1 MLADELAA
9 VADELVC
16 SFLLSGFIVPGTGEG
31 HFHGSGGAD
40 GASAE
45 EEGGVTGNDF
55 SVGECADVADLG
67 IFSGEVAVVDHLVE
81 LETGSNTGEVT
92 AFIDGSECV
101 VVVVKTL
108 GVSLGAGGV
117 AELNFRELLGGL
129 NDIVFVTE
137 AVGKDDVAAG
147 VGQLSGG
154 LVAGLILRNVGLENG
169 LNAEGLAGF
178 LGSVHEVE
186 VIGGVLVVQEDK
198 ADLESGKIRGGLVL
212 GGVVRGLAA
221 FGSVVLLG
229 GGRVGIAAGAQR
241 KHHSE
246 SKQKCNKLFHSSI
259 SS

>member
-1 MLADELAA
+1 M
-9 VADELVC
+9 
-16 SFLLSGFIVPGTGEG
+16 
-31 HFHGSGGAD
+31 
-40 GASAE
+40 
-45 EEGGVTGNDF
+45 
-55 SVGECADVADLG
+55 
-67 IFSGEVAVVDHLVE
+67 
-81 LETGSNTGEVT
+81 
-92 AFIDGSECV
+92 
-101 VVVVKTL
+101 VVVKTL
-108 GVSLGAGGV
+108 GVSLGTGGV
-117 AELNFRELLGGL
+117 AELNFGELLGGL
-129 NDIVFVTE
+129 DDIVFVTE
-137 AVGKDDVAAG
+137 AVGKDYVAAG
-147 VGQLSGG
+147 VGQLSGC